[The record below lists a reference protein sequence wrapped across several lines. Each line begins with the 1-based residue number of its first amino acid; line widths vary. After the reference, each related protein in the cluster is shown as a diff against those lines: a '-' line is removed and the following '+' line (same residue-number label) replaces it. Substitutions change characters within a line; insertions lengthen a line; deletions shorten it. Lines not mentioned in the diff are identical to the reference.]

1 MIKKVLFKLEGFSKD
16 LATNYTPYTNV
27 IGLARS
33 VLALGTLLTL
43 VINPTHYFINKSIEG
58 IYYNP
63 LLNLEEFPVNKFN
76 FFLVFGVENIYLMKW
91 LAIVILVIVVSGYFI
106 KVSSILHWWVAISFM
121 LSSSLLDGGDQIA
134 TILSFL
140 LIPICLTDNRKNHW
154 HKGKKVIFPK
164 NLIAILF
171 VWLIRLQVA
180 IIYLNASTGKFN
192 TTEWAN
198 GTALYYW
205 LNHSVFGISDFY
217 RPILNTILSNEYFQ
231 PILTYGVLIL
241 ELCLFLSL
249 TASIKYRKRIL
260 PLAISF
266 HLFIILFHGI
276 FSFFF
281 SITAALIIFLYPTY
295 QNINFKLWKNIK

>member
-1 MIKKVLFKLEGFSKD
+1 MIKKVLFNLESFSKG
-16 LATNYTPYTNV
+16 LVTNYTPYTNV

-33 VLALGTLLTL
+33 VLAFGTLLTL
-43 VINPTHYFINKSIEG
+43 VINPTHYFINKSIED

-63 LLNLEEFPVNKFN
+63 LLNLEEFPANKFN
-76 FFLVFGVENIYLMKW
+76 FFLIFGIENAFLMKW
-91 LAIVILVIVVSGYFI
+91 IAVSILIIVISGYFI

-134 TILSFL
+134 SILSLL
-140 LIPICLTDNRKNHW
+140 LIPICLTDDRNNHW
-154 HKGKKVIFPK
+154 YNSKKTLFPK
-164 NLIAILF
+164 SLIAILF

-192 TTEWAN
+192 TVEWAN

-205 LNHSVFGISDFY
+205 LNHSVFGVTDFY
-217 RPILNTILSNEYFQ
+217 RPILNTFLSNEFLQ

-241 ELCLFLSL
+241 ELSLFLGL
-249 TASIKYRKRIL
+249 TASIRYRKRIL

-276 FSFFF
+276 FSF
-281 SITAALIIFLYPTY
+281 SFLL
-295 QNINFKLWKNIK
+295 QLH